1 MELRKKRSTIFIFAS
16 WYPSA
21 KNSVAGIFISE
32 QVKLI
37 KNFADV
43 CVIAVQVGDSPQEL
57 ASNWEDGVFTV
68 RAVVSDRF
76 FNRVPRFDKVSKIQQ
91 EAFALAVK
99 ECGVPDLIHV
109 QALWPAGLGAAK
121 VSKQSSIPFIVTE
134 HSEEYLPETEMRFM
148 NLPGVLPLLIR
159 PLAHK
164 ASAYIAV
171 SDVLADRIKFLGLS
185 DRITVIPNV
194 LSAEMSD
201 SDLSRRRGSGKIEI
215 LHASILS
222 PAKNLP
228 LLLEATK
235 LLSESRDD
243 FHLSIIGEGGPFD
256 LPRLQAF
263 AQEIGVPKEVITFFG
278 RIPPSKMPQYYREC
292 SFAVLS
298 STHETF
304 STFSAEAIL
313 RGRPVVSTR
322 CGGPESFITDEV
334 GLLVDNQ
341 SAKELYEGMMWM
353 CESYPTFEPKTLHQY
368 AEKRFSQRVIGP
380 QIQDVY
386 SSVLK

>member
-1 MELRKKRSTIFIFAS
+1 MESSNKRPLVFILAS
-16 WYPSA
+16 WYPGL
-21 KNSVAGIFISE
+21 KNPVAGIFISE

-37 KNFADV
+37 KGFADV
-43 CVIAVQVGDSPQEL
+43 CVIAVQIGDSPQKL
-57 ASNWEDGVFTV
+57 TSNWEDGAFTV

-76 FNRVPRFDKVSKIQQ
+76 FNRVPRFDRVSKMQQ

-99 ECGVPDLIHV
+99 ECGTPDLIHV

-121 VSKQSSIPFIVTE
+121 VSKQSSIPFVVTE

-185 DRITVIPNV
+185 DRVTVIPNV

-201 SDLSRRRGSGKIEI
+201 SDLSRKKCSGKIEI

-243 FHLSIIGEGGPFD
+243 FHLSIIGEGGPHD
-256 LPRLQAF
+256 LSRLQVF
-263 AQEIGVPKEVITFFG
+263 AQEIDIPKEAITFLG
-278 RIPPSKMPQYYREC
+278 RIPPQKMPQYYKEC

-334 GLLVDNQ
+334 GLLVD
-341 SAKELYEGMMWM
+341 SKSVEGLYEGMMWM
-353 CESYPTFEPKTLHQY
+353 CENYATFKPEALHQY

-380 QIQDVY
+380 QIRDVY